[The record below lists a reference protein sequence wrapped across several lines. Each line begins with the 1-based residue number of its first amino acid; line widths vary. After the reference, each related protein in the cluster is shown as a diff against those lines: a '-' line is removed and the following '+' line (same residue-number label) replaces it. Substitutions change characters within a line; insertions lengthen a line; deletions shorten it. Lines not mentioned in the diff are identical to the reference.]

1 MFEKAASCCSRLDC
15 RRFDTTLWTCGE
27 FKLRT
32 HPTFIPDALALPLAQ
47 HLKMLQSLQQLS
59 SARDAI
65 PELVMEDSEAMLGL
79 CAWLTGPG
87 RSIKEWLYW
96 VPIVSEF

>member
-1 MFEKAASCCSRLDC
+1 
-15 RRFDTTLWTCGE
+15 
-27 FKLRT
+27 
-32 HPTFIPDALALPLAQ
+32 
-47 HLKMLQSLQQLS
+47 MLQSLQQLS